1 MRLAIRLLGWT
12 LAAISFALVP
22 ALAGAADKLVLGIHP
37 YKAPSKLIGA
47 FAPLATT
54 LSKQLGMPVEI
65 KIAADYQ
72 QHIDAIGRDQIDI
85 AYLGPASYVKL
96 VEQYGKKPLLA
107 RQALRGI
114 PTFHGKIIVRQD
126 SPLHSLADL
135 KGKSFAFGDPAS
147 TMSHLVPRYMLWEA
161 GVGGDDL
168 SRHAFLGSHDNVA
181 LAILA
186 GDYDAGAVKEAVFH
200 KYRSRGLRALATS
213 PALSDHLF
221 VASNRLSPDQVAR
234 IRQTLLNLGSTADGI
249 KVLYKI
255 KRGITALVPVHDDD
269 YQNLRVIVNK
279 LAELGVA
286 E

>member
-1 MRLAIRLLGWT
+1 
-12 LAAISFALVP
+12 
-22 ALAGAADKLVLGIHP
+22 VLGVHP
-37 YKAPSKLIGA
+37 YKAPGKLIEA
-47 FAPLATT
+47 FTPLARQ
-54 LSKQLGMPVEI
+54 LSEELGTPVEI
-65 KIAADYQ
+65 SIAADYQ

-135 KGKSFAFGDPAS
+135 KGKAFAFGDPAS

-161 GVGGDDL
+161 GIDVENL
-168 SRHAFLGSHDNVA
+168 SKHAFLGSHDNVA
-181 LAILA
+181 LAVLA

-221 VASNRLSPDQVAR
+221 VASNRLSPHEVAR
-234 IRQTLLNLGSTADGI
+234 IRQVLLNLGATADGI
-249 KVLYKI
+249 KVMYKI
-255 KRGITALVPVHDDD
+255 KRGITAMLSVSDED
-269 YQNLRVIVNK
+269 YQNLRTMLSK
-279 LAELGVA
+279 LEELGVA